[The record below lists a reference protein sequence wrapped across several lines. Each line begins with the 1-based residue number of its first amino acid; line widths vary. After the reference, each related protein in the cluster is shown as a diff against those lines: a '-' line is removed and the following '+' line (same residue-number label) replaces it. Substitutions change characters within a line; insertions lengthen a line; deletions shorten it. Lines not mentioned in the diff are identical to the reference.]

1 MTFVRTRWAEKNASL
16 LDVSVADDSCL
27 AFKQYLQDP
36 QNTTLD
42 DLIPCA
48 DLASSSGQYLQ
59 VREAMKSVISSVQNH
74 QTIFDLLSLVFN
86 YIILLYTDNC
96 R

>member
-1 MTFVRTRWAEKNASL
+1 MNSL
-16 LDVSVADDSCL
+16 LDGSVADDSCL

-48 DLASSSGQYLQ
+48 DLASSSTQYLQ
-59 VREAMKSVISSVQNH
+59 VRVAMKSVIATVLQSSTYFCIVLN
-74 QTIFDLLSLVFN
+74 TLL
-86 YIILLYTDNC
+86 
-96 R
+96 